1 MTEKEKRT
9 HIDLIFENITD
20 FKLVNISEHL
30 LEEIDT
36 KTVIGSELF
45 TAKQT
50 EIKTFGINH
59 SLFKPISSGEWF
71 ELTPK
76 GEELKLSK
84 LTYSKFLKSKK
95 KPILTNFEYLS
106 VIAFILTFSYGYYQN
121 DKSNQLK
128 NQQTDF
134 GNVLDSLKSEVYQ
147 LKMNVDSLSV
157 QLYRK
162 IESEQPKKLLK

>member
-20 FKLVNISEHL
+20 FKLVDISGHL
-30 LEEIDT
+30 LKEIDT
-36 KTVIGSELF
+36 KTAIGSELF

-84 LTYSKFLKSKK
+84 LTYSKFLNSKK

-121 DKSNQLK
+121 NKSNQLK

-134 GNVLDSLKSEVYQ
+134 SNVIDSLKSKVYQ
-147 LKMNVDSLSV
+147 LKMNVDTLSF
-157 QLYRK
+157 QRYRK
-162 IESEQPKKLLK
+162 IEMEQTKKLLK